1 MLSIILNLQ
10 NIIIS
15 KGEVNLIDKKNKNK
29 ILIIIFGVVILFTIL
44 TNEHIVKVNKEK
56 ILQLY

>member
-15 KGEVNLIDKKNKNK
+15 KGEVNLIDIKNKNK
-29 ILIIIFGVVILFTIL
+29 ILIIIFWLIYIIYNF
-44 TNEHIVKVNKEK
+44 NEWKHIESK
-56 ILQLY
+56 